1 MGDIPHHSGIQ
12 KTTTALRRL
21 RLLICL
27 VIAGTTL
34 TAQTVDNDVVL
45 LQIVAQQSQQIHA
58 NDTVW
63 QHYVSPLCL
72 PLMFAPEPVRSLNDT
87 TRDCSIYAVRSNA
100 RRYIAT
106 HHTDLYTAVSDPER
120 MEDTEITPTHVRRS
134 LVPDEMED
142 RLEKERAVRNRNSC
156 WKKQA
161 NMSLQITQNYATE
174 NWYQGGVN
182 SFAMLASV
190 KAFANYKRGK
200 FAWENTGEWRTGFS
214 TVSGDTLRHVNTTDD
229 VFRLFTKVGYQL
241 HPKWYVSFSTEFR
254 TNFWTTYKKNQK
266 TFTTSFL
273 TPVRLTLGIG
283 VDYQPVKGL
292 NINCSPIAYKMVY
305 ALHHNTALVDVT
317 EFGIK
322 EGEDIMNEFG
332 SSVRLNWK
340 WKPLREIEMETKF
353 YFFTNYQKVETEL
366 ELDFNFII
374 NRYLSAKVMLHPRYD
389 SSTEILTGR
398 RSRIQFK
405 EFISVGFAHTFY

>member
-1 MGDIPHHSGIQ
+1 M
-12 KTTTALRRL
+12 
-21 RLLICL
+21 
-27 VIAGTTL
+27 
-34 TAQTVDNDVVL
+34 
-45 LQIVAQQSQQIHA
+45 
-58 NDTVW
+58 
-63 QHYVSPLCL
+63 
-72 PLMFAPEPVRSLNDT
+72 
-87 TRDCSIYAVRSNA
+87 
-100 RRYIAT
+100 
-106 HHTDLYTAVSDPER
+106 
-120 MEDTEITPTHVRRS
+120 
-134 LVPDEMED
+134 
-142 RLEKERAVRNRNSC
+142 
-156 WKKQA
+156 
-161 NMSLQITQNYATE
+161 
-174 NWYQGGVN
+174 
-182 SFAMLASV
+182 
-190 KAFANYKRGK
+190 
-200 FAWENTGEWRTGFS
+200 
-214 TVSGDTLRHVNTTDD
+214 
-229 VFRLFTKVGYQL
+229 GYQL

-273 TPVRLTLGIG
+273 TPVRLTLGLGI
-283 VDYQPVKGL
+283 DYQPVKGL

-353 YFFTNYQKVETEL
+353 YFFTNYRKVETEL